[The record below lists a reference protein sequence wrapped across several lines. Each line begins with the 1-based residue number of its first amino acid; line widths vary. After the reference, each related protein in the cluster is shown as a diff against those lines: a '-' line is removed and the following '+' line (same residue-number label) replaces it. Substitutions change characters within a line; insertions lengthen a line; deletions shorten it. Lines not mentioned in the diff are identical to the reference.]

1 MLSYTLSLL
10 RKAPFREFEKQ
21 SLWIVFSTIYLD
33 MYDMALYMGYA
44 IYLTPTLLPSIHFYQ
59 AGLVFSIILFFS
71 QLAKVLGFIHFNMA
85 TKKNGFHPYR
95 RLLFIGAGYLLIFIA
110 ISGTIPSKY
119 AIVIFVL
126 VRVLQGYFM
135 GLEIASIVN
144 FASLSLSRKYHSFL
158 YYFIVFSSEL
168 GTLVCIF
175 FNRLLVTHDI
185 GFVVNDKSWEL
196 QTIIGAGFAMMLAF
210 ARFMY
215 PLKQKSFYSFTVWN
229 FVETI
234 KHDGVNILLRS
245 TIVLCHVLLIFVVI
259 FRVPTLLHLGLGWS
273 ISEVNHL
280 VLFMAGFAFLGTNTV
295 TLVIR
300 FIEPFQII
308 RAFFLVGIVVAILW
322 LFLGNNQDH
331 YMYSL
336 TAYTMAYIYGVFI
349 RVTPLYLYHVK
360 DIKQRRWLISRYL
373 AYIFTYSVL
382 GPLSVLML
390 DLSHF
395 IRHAYYDNGPPF
407 VLLFAFIIGLISLL
421 FYSKRIELV

>member
-1 MLSYTLSLL
+1 M
-10 RKAPFREFEKQ
+10 
-21 SLWIVFSTIYLD
+21 
-33 MYDMALYMGYA
+33 
-44 IYLTPTLLPSIHFYQ
+44 FYW
-59 AGLVFSIILFFS
+59 
-71 QLAKVLGFIHFNMA
+71 
-85 TKKNGFHPYR
+85 
-95 RLLFIGAGYLLIFIA
+95 YLLIFIA
-110 ISGTIPSKY
+110 ISGAIPSKY

-245 TIVLCHVLLIFVVI
+245 TIVLCHVLLIF
-259 FRVPTLLHLGLGWS
+259 
-273 ISEVNHL
+273 
-280 VLFMAGFAFLGTNTV
+280 
-295 TLVIR
+295 
-300 FIEPFQII
+300 
-308 RAFFLVGIVVAILW
+308 
-322 LFLGNNQDH
+322 
-331 YMYSL
+331 
-336 TAYTMAYIYGVFI
+336 AY
-349 RVTPLYLYHVK
+349 
-360 DIKQRRWLISRYL
+360 
-373 AYIFTYSVL
+373 
-382 GPLSVLML
+382 
-390 DLSHF
+390 
-395 IRHAYYDNGPPF
+395 
-407 VLLFAFIIGLISLL
+407 
-421 FYSKRIELV
+421 FYSNFRSNSV